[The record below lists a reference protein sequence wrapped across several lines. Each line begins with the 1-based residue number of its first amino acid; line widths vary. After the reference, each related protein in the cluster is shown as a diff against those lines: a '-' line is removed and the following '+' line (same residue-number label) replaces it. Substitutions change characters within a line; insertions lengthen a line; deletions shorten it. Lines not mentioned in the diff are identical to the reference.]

1 MICRCSRVPIAQAA
15 IFLFAAAQAWAVEPL
30 VGRWL
35 LKSQEVGGQQTDT
48 DPLTLRIVQR
58 GNSFEF
64 GYSLP
69 VNNIQF
75 VSMSFVSNLDGAEA
89 DVKNSQG
96 NKIGTVK
103 VAKAGGS
110 LYKVALQ
117 GPNRPSAVGTMTVSA
132 DGKILTS
139 ESDSSMPGQKPI
151 HTRQI
156 FSRE

>member
-1 MICRCSRVPIAQAA
+1 MTKAFMPAA
-15 IFLFAAAQAWAVEPL
+15 TLILLLAAAQAWAAEPL

-35 LKSQEVGGQQTDT
+35 LKSQEVGGQQTDA

-64 GYSLP
+64 GYSVP

-75 VSMSFVSNLDGAEA
+75 VSMSFASHLDGTEAE
-89 DVKNSQG
+89 VKNSQG

-103 VAKAGGS
+103 ITKAGAA
-110 LYKVALQ
+110 LYKVVLE

-132 DGKILTS
+132 DGKTLTS
-139 ESDSSMPGQKPI
+139 ESDTNLPRQGPT

-156 FSRE
+156 FSRQ

>member
-1 MICRCSRVPIAQAA
+1 MTKPIVWAA
-15 IFLFAAAQAWAVEPL
+15 TLLFLLSATQAWAAEPL

-35 LKSQEVGGQQTDT
+35 LKSQDVGGQQTDA

-58 GNSFEF
+58 GNTFEF

-75 VSMSFVSNLDGAEA
+75 VSMSFASQLDGAEV

-103 VAKAGGS
+103 ITKAGGS
-110 LYKVALQ
+110 RYKVVLE
-117 GPNRPSAVGTMTVSA
+117 GPNRPSAVGTMTVSP
-132 DGKILTS
+132 DGKTLTS
-139 ESDSSMPGQKPI
+139 DSEANVPGKGST
-151 HTRQI
+151 HTHQV

>member
-1 MICRCSRVPIAQAA
+1 MMKSSVPTVI
-15 IFLFAAAQAWAVEPL
+15 LLLAAAQAWAAEPL

-35 LKSQEVGGQQTDT
+35 LKTQEVGGQQTDS

-75 VSMSFVSNLDGAEA
+75 VSMSFASRLDGAEA

-103 VAKAGGS
+103 ITKAGAS
-110 LYKVALQ
+110 LYKVVLE

-132 DGKILTS
+132 DGKTLTS
-139 ESDSSMPGQKPI
+139 DSDASVPGKGPV
-151 HTRQI
+151 HTHQI

>member
-1 MICRCSRVPIAQAA
+1 MTRALIATVILLVAA
-15 IFLFAAAQAWAVEPL
+15 TEAWAIEPL

-35 LKSQEVGGQQTDT
+35 LKSQEVGGQPTDA

-58 GNSFEF
+58 GNAFEF
-64 GYSLP
+64 GYSVP

-75 VSMSFVSNLDGAEA
+75 VSMSFTSHLDGAEA

-96 NKIGTVK
+96 SKIGTVK
-103 VAKAGGS
+103 ISKAGAA
-110 LYKVALQ
+110 LYKVILE

-132 DGKILTS
+132 DGKTLTS
-139 ESDSSMPGQKPI
+139 DSNANVPGKGPT
-151 HTRQI
+151 HTHQV

>member
-1 MICRCSRVPIAQAA
+1 MTKSIVWAATLICLLST
-15 IFLFAAAQAWAVEPL
+15 AQAWAAEPL

-35 LKSQEVGGQQTDT
+35 LKSQEVGGQQTDA

-58 GNSFEF
+58 GNTFEF
-64 GYSLP
+64 GYSVP

-75 VSMSFVSNLDGAEA
+75 VSMSFTSHLDGTEA

-103 VAKAGGS
+103 ITKAGGS
-110 LYKVALQ
+110 RYKVVLE

-132 DGKILTS
+132 DGKTLTS
-139 ESDSSMPGQKPI
+139 DSEANVPGKGST
-151 HTRQI
+151 HTHQV

>member
-1 MICRCSRVPIAQAA
+1 MTKPIVWAATLIVLLSVVP
-15 IFLFAAAQAWAVEPL
+15 AWAAEPL

-35 LKSQEVGGQQTDT
+35 LKSQEVGGQQTDA

-58 GNSFEF
+58 GNTFEF
-64 GYSLP
+64 GYSVP

-75 VSMSFVSNLDGAEA
+75 VSMSFASHLDGTET

-103 VAKAGGS
+103 ITKAGGS
-110 LYKVALQ
+110 RYKVVLE

-132 DGKILTS
+132 DGKTLTS
-139 ESDSSMPGQKPI
+139 DSEANVPGKGST
-151 HTRQI
+151 HTRQV

>member
-1 MICRCSRVPIAQAA
+1 TRA
-15 IFLFAAAQAWAVEPL
+15 FLSAVLFLLAAAQAWAVEPL

-35 LKSQEVGGQQTDT
+35 LKSQEVGGQQTDA
-48 DPLTLRIVQR
+48 DQLTLRIVQR
-58 GNSFEF
+58 GDAFEF

-75 VSMSFVSNLDGAEA
+75 VSMSFASHLDGAEA

-103 VAKAGGS
+103 ITKAGGS
-110 LYKVALQ
+110 LYKVVLE

-132 DGKILTS
+132 DGKTLTS
-139 ESDSSMPGQKPI
+139 DSEANVPGK
-151 HTRQI
+151 
-156 FSRE
+156 

>member
-1 MICRCSRVPIAQAA
+1 MTKSRALAGAA
-15 IFLFAAAQAWAVEPL
+15 LFLLAAVQAWAVEPL

-35 LKSQEVGGQQTDT
+35 LKSQEVGGQQTDA

-58 GNSFEF
+58 GNEFEF
-64 GYSLP
+64 GYSVP

-75 VSMSFVSNLDGAEA
+75 VSMSFASHLDGAEA

-103 VAKAGGS
+103 ISKAGAGI
-110 LYKVALQ
+110 YKVVLE
-117 GPNRPSAVGTMTVSA
+117 GPNRPSAVGTMKVSS
-132 DGKILTS
+132 DGKTLTS
-139 ESDSSMPGQKPI
+139 ESDANVPGKGST

>member
-1 MICRCSRVPIAQAA
+1 MTTFRALAGTVIYI
-15 IFLFAAAQAWAVEPL
+15 LAAAQAWAVEPL

-58 GNSFEF
+58 GNVFEF
-64 GYSLP
+64 GYSVP

-75 VSMSFVSNLDGAEA
+75 VSMSFASHLDGTDA

-103 VAKAGGS
+103 ITKTGGS
-110 LYKVALQ
+110 TYKVVLQ
-117 GPNRPSAVGTMTVSA
+117 GENRPTAVGTMTVSA
-132 DGKILTS
+132 DGKTLTS
-139 ESDSSMPGQKPI
+139 ESDANMPAKKAT
-151 HTRQI
+151 HTRQV

>member
-1 MICRCSRVPIAQAA
+1 MKSSMLGVILLLAVAH
-15 IFLFAAAQAWAVEPL
+15 AWATEPL

-35 LKSQEVGGQQTDT
+35 LKSQEVAGQQTDS

-58 GNSFEF
+58 GNAFEF
-64 GYSLP
+64 GYSVP

-75 VSMSFVSNLDGAEA
+75 VSMSFASHLDGTEA

-110 LYKVALQ
+110 RYKVVLQ
-117 GPNRPSAVGTMTVSA
+117 GPNRPTAVGSMIVSA
-132 DGKILTS
+132 DGKTLTCD
-139 ESDSSMPGQKPI
+139 SDATLPGQGST
-151 HTRQI
+151 HTHQV

>member
-1 MICRCSRVPIAQAA
+1 V
-15 IFLFAAAQAWAVEPL
+15 IFLLAAAQAWAVEPL

-35 LKSQEVGGQQTDT
+35 LKSQEVGGQQTDA

-64 GYSLP
+64 GYSVP

-103 VAKAGGS
+103 VSKAAGS
-110 LYKVALQ
+110 LYKVVLQ
-117 GPNRPSAVGTMTVSA
+117 GPNRPSAMGTMTVSA
-132 DGKILTS
+132 DGKTLTS
-139 ESDSSMPGQKPI
+139 ESDANAPGQKPT
-151 HTRQI
+151 HTRQV

>member
-1 MICRCSRVPIAQAA
+1 MTKPIVWAA
-15 IFLFAAAQAWAVEPL
+15 ALIFLLAAGQASAAEPL

-35 LKSQEVGGQQTDT
+35 LKTQEVGGQQTDA

-58 GNSFEF
+58 GNTFEF
-64 GYSLP
+64 GYSVP

-75 VSMSFVSNLDGAEA
+75 VSMSFTSNLDGKEA

-96 NKIGTVK
+96 TKIGTVK
-103 VAKAGGS
+103 ITKAGGS
-110 LYKVALQ
+110 LYKVVLE

-132 DGKILTS
+132 DGKTLTS
-139 ESDSSMPGQKPI
+139 DSEANVPGKGST
-151 HTRQI
+151 HTRQV

>member
-1 MICRCSRVPIAQAA
+1 MTRALAPAA
-15 IFLFAAAQAWAVEPL
+15 ILSFLLSTPQAWAAEPL

-35 LKSQEVGGQQTDT
+35 LKSQDVAGQQTDA

-58 GNSFEF
+58 GNTFEF

-75 VSMSFVSNLDGAEA
+75 VSMSFASHLDGTEA

-103 VAKAGGS
+103 ITKAGGS
-110 LYKVALQ
+110 VYKVVLE

-132 DGKILTS
+132 DGKTLTS
-139 ESDSSMPGQKPI
+139 DSEANVPGKGST
-151 HTRQI
+151 HTRQV

>member
-1 MICRCSRVPIAQAA
+1 MTKSRALAGAA
-15 IFLFAAAQAWAVEPL
+15 IFLLATAQAWAVEPL

-35 LKSQEVGGQQTDT
+35 LKSQEVGGQQTDA

-58 GNSFEF
+58 GNEFEF
-64 GYSLP
+64 GYSVP

-75 VSMSFVSNLDGAEA
+75 VSMSFASRLDGAEA

-103 VAKAGGS
+103 VSKAGAGI
-110 LYKVALQ
+110 YKVVLE
-117 GPNRPSAVGTMTVSA
+117 GPNRPSAAGTMKVSS
-132 DGKILTS
+132 DGKTLTS
-139 ESDSSMPGQKPI
+139 ESDANVPGRGPT
-151 HTRQI
+151 HTHQI